1 MTEFDCDVIIAHFP
15 TSPAFLIAQ
24 AHFEDNPR
32 DLEVLRH
39 DKTLQHA
46 KRIQPHLKHIPS
58 YLLPKGL
65 EGSGASASLPAAPER
80 KRGRGAH
87 PAAFKR
93 KRKDDPLKTFS
104 FSQRGSKTA

>member
-1 MTEFDCDVIIAHFP
+1 MTILHLSSIVVLLCM
-15 TSPAFLIAQ
+15 LIFIVKV
-24 AHFEDNPR
+24 HFEDNPR

-46 KRIQPHLKHIPS
+46 KRIQPHLKHIPN

-65 EGSGASASLPAAPER
+65 EQSGAGASLNVMPEG
-80 KRGRGAH
+80 KRGRSH
-87 PAAFKR
+87 HHHDSKK

-104 FSQRGSKTA
+104 FKPRAGSDE